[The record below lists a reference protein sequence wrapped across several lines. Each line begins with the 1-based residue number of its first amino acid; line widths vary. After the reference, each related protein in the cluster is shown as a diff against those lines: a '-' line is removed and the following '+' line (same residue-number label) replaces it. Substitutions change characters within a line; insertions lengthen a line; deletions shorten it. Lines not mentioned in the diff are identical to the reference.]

1 MSDAL
6 STLELLTAMYPMDGE
21 LELSDSASSALAG
34 SPSPI
39 YPLDLIVRV
48 PITDDDDAP
57 RIELSISIPQS
68 GSVRLGV
75 RQPDF
80 LTRAAYQT
88 LVDSLPNPE
97 GDATEAVMAAIEA
110 IRMAAP
116 DLIQEEPVEEEE
128 EKVDD
133 GPLERVW
140 FWFPSLS
147 TREKRKDLV
156 TYAEG
161 YRLNGFVLAGKP
173 ALLCVEGG
181 GRAVD
186 RYMADI
192 KSVSWGDIPSFQK
205 KVTERLRLPLAESD
219 RKFKTMTDVT
229 SLVPHYGTYNHRGDM
244 SEVRRLCDEW
254 GVGQDFNAVVMNSR
268 DE

>member
-6 STLELLTAMYPMDGE
+6 SALELLAAMYPMDGE
-21 LELSDSASSALAG
+21 LELSDGAASALAG
-34 SPSPI
+34 STPS
-39 YPLDLIVRV
+39 YPLEVVVRV
-48 PITDDDDAP
+48 PINDVDDEPP
-57 RIELSISIPQS
+57 RVELSISLPES
-68 GSVRLGV
+68 GAPRLAV

-80 LTRAAYQT
+80 LNRAAYQQ
-88 LVDSLPNPE
+88 LVDSLPPPE

-110 IRMAAP
+110 IRAAAP
-116 DLIQEEPVEEEE
+116 DLIQEAEAVEVEEEG
-128 EKVDD
+128 KDD

-156 TYAEG
+156 TYAQS

-205 KVTERLRLPLAESD
+205 KVSER
-219 RKFKTMTDVT
+219 
-229 SLVPHYGTYNHRGDM
+229 
-244 SEVRRLCDEW
+244 
-254 GVGQDFNAVVMNSR
+254 
-268 DE
+268 